1 MAHSHLLVQHLLKQ
15 LEQYKARRAQRD
27 PRPAW
32 LTDFVQRAA
41 AHFSPYAG
49 VGRVGCECEATE
61 QGWEARFY
69 LGTTEIVGGPHDGAT
84 QALSFELHLSG
95 LLSCFTTVHDLR
107 WNVAAG
113 SGRTGGSFITVQ
125 GLVQQY
131 PLCVKAYSR
140 PPQHQRPVRCRQDEE
155 PLPSVL

>member
-41 AHFSPYAG
+41 LHFSPYAG
-49 VGRVGCECEATE
+49 VGCVGCECEVTE

-69 LGTTEIVGGPHDGAT
+69 LGTTESVGGQHDGGT

-140 PPQHQRPVRCRQDEE
+140 APQHLRPRACWLDEE
-155 PLPSVL
+155 PRQALR